1 MRSFSEGML
10 EQIEA
15 VSKGVLYLLEIDLP
29 SAVTLRY
36 VNCVDDVEFG
46 EETYVSKSFIF
57 PAVVADS
64 QLTYRDV
71 AVTVANLDHALGDVA
86 LTQDL
91 RGCAVR
97 VKQVFFTSE
106 GVVDTDLAGEDY
118 ILLISG
124 RVEDVSITQSIFT
137 LRVRSPL
144 AALERTIPVR
154 NFGTA
159 CPWIF
164 GDTDCGYDAEATA
177 LADQALDADSTATLI
192 LDSARTEA
200 DDYWRDG
207 IIEITSG
214 TLSGERRRILSS
226 TEGEITLER
235 PLPGIPAAGVTY
247 DIAQG
252 CDKSW
257 DTCGDRFDNQS
268 EFGGFVSLPAE
279 ILKT

>member
-10 EQIEA
+10 EKIEA

-36 VNCVDDVEFG
+36 VNCVDDVKFG

-97 VKQVFFTSE
+97 VKQVFFTAD
-106 GVVDTDLAGEDY
+106 GVVDTDDAGNDY
-118 ILLISG
+118 ILLVSG
-124 RVEDVSITQSIFT
+124 RVEDVGITLPAFT

-144 AALERTIPVR
+144 AALERSIPQR

-164 GDTDCGYDAEATA
+164 GDSDCGASDGLLEDQTIDAGSTDTVI
-177 LADQALDADSTATLI
+177 ADM
-192 LDSARTEA
+192 ARDEA
-200 DDYWRDG
+200 DGYWTDG
-207 IIEITSG
+207 VIEITSG
-214 TLSGERRRILSS
+214 TLSGERRVIRTSA
-226 TEGEITLER
+226 EGEVTLER
-235 PLPGIPAAGVTY
+235 PLSAAPAAGVTY
-247 DIAQG
+247 KITRG

-257 DTCGDRFDNQS
+257 ATCGSRFSNQS
-268 EFGGFVSLPAE
+268 EFGGFASLPAE
-279 ILKT
+279 IMKN